1 MSTETTQPVFQPK
14 LIQREEI
21 AEDTMAFHF
30 ERPAGWTFKAGQ
42 SVDLTLN
49 NPSETDAEG
58 NTRAFS
64 IASAPS
70 EDTLMFATRMRN
82 TAFKR
87 VLKTLPLGT
96 PCKID
101 GPFGDLKL
109 HNNASKAAVF
119 LCGGIGITPVRSIL
133 VEAAA
138 SQLPHRIFL
147 FFSNHRRKTAPF
159 FDEVEALQAKNSNYR
174 FIPSMT
180 DLTITGENWSG
191 ETGYLSS
198 EMLRRHL
205 QGVTSAIY
213 YVTGP
218 AAMVSGMRTILHE
231 TGVDDDDIR
240 VEEFSGY

>member
-1 MSTETTQPVFQPK
+1 MSAETTQPVLLPK
-14 LIQREEI
+14 LIRREEI
-21 AEDTMAFHF
+21 AEETMAFYF
-30 ERPAGWTFKAGQ
+30 EKPAGWTFKAGQ
-42 SVDLTLN
+42 SVDLTLI

-64 IASAPS
+64 IATAPS

-96 PCKID
+96 PCKIE

-109 HNNASKAAVF
+109 HNNANKAAVF

-138 SQLPHRIFL
+138 QKLAHKIFL
-147 FFSNHRRKTAPF
+147 FFSNHTRKTAPF
-159 FDEVEALQAKNSNYR
+159 FDELQTLQAKNPNYQ

-180 DLTITGENWSG
+180 NLTVNGESWKG
-191 ETGYLSS
+191 DTGYITK
-198 EMLRRHL
+198 EMLQRHL
-205 QGVTSAIY
+205 AGITSAIY

-218 AAMVSGMRTILHE
+218 AAMVAGMRTVLHDF
-231 TGVDDDDIR
+231 GVDDDDIR